1 MLPLNRL
8 FPAALL
14 VSLVTACSAPQGPS
28 TQSVV
33 PYVATGSFT
42 GVPSGTENHD
52 QVFFAADAAMQSGRF
67 VDAQRDFG
75 TLYLLNPT
83 YGNGIPQAALTQTC
97 TYIGNDCNLLFARLH
112 FIRDAVFN
120 QFGPMSSWPPAQS
133 QDFDSILT
141 CYEYALAQNWSTA
154 LATGQFIA
162 QSSPLPGFR
171 AAATG
176 CVTPAQQ
183 ALAAQQQQAAVSAAM
198 QQWDQLYPCMNQQRQ
213 ALLSA
218 ANVSDWS
225 SFLDAWPAYEQC
237 ATPLQQLIDSAVLE
251 NNPILGNDYDMAY
264 SNMSEV
270 EAIMFDNEAAIEQTR
285 AANAALATNEQ
296 YGALGMELELLQSE
310 ENRIRTEMAPL
321 EASLEALS
329 GSAAVPLQQRLS
341 LLQSQLDGV
350 LARRQ
355 QVLSEM
361 ATMRAAVGLP

>member
-1 MLPLNRL
+1 ML
-8 FPAALL
+8 
-14 VSLVTACSAPQGPS
+14 SLVVLVHVGCSAPQS
-28 TQSVV
+28 T
-33 PYVATGSFT
+33 PTPPPALYVATGNFT
-42 GVPSGTENHD
+42 GVPSGTENQD

-75 TLYLLNPT
+75 TLYLLNPA

-112 FIRDAVFN
+112 FIRDALFD
-120 QFGPMSSWPPAQS
+120 QFGPMSGWPPAQS

-162 QSSPLPGFR
+162 QSSPLPGFQ
-171 AAATG
+171 AAAAG
-176 CVTPAQQ
+176 CVNPAQQ
-183 ALAAQQQQAAVSAAM
+183 ALAAQQQQAALGAAM

-213 ALLSA
+213 TLLNA
-218 ANVSDWS
+218 AGAADWT
-225 SFLDAWPAYEQC
+225 SFLDAFPAYEQC
-237 ATPLQQLIDSAVLE
+237 ATPLQQLIDSGVLE

-285 AANAALATNEQ
+285 AANTALASNEQ
-296 YGALGMELELLQSE
+296 YGALEMELELLQSE
-310 ENRIRTEMAPL
+310 ESRIRTEMGPL

-329 GSAAVPLQQRLS
+329 GSAAVPLQQRLT

-361 ATMRAAVGLP
+361 ATMRAAVGLR